1 MTLDEVWTQLEV
13 DLEWRHSELRL
24 LSNTLAPLRE
34 DERSRLRRAM
44 LVMLY
49 AHLEGFCK
57 VALTTYVKV
66 INRAAPTCQQVQ
78 ESIAAASFE
87 DVFHALTYGDKKGK
101 VFASPPPG
109 DPKLLAF
116 SRHRDFFAE
125 LTSLM
130 ERPVNLPESVVNTED
145 NLGADA
151 LRRNL
156 FRLGFS
162 SDAMSEY
169 YIALDELKNR
179 RNNIAHGADDSP
191 IKDPIFEGL
200 RKSVF
205 EVMDLLTLAIIEAV
219 EHRSFLRSKI

>member
-66 INRAAPTCQQVQ
+66 INRAAPTCRQVQ

-87 DVFHALTYGDKKGK
+87 DVFHALY
-101 VFASPPPG
+101 
-109 DPKLLAF
+109 
-116 SRHRDFFAE
+116 
-125 LTSLM
+125 
-130 ERPVNLPESVVNTED
+130 
-145 NLGADA
+145 
-151 LRRNL
+151 LR
-156 FRLGFS
+156 
-162 SDAMSEY
+162 
-169 YIALDELKNR
+169 
-179 RNNIAHGADDSP
+179 
-191 IKDPIFEGL
+191 
-200 RKSVF
+200 
-205 EVMDLLTLAIIEAV
+205 
-219 EHRSFLRSKI
+219 